1 MTSGKVIDY
10 WQRLESRQSEWAFRA
25 YDRLVNTLSF
35 DVQDRIQLRESNAE
49 PYVVIFGK
57 TQVGKTTLLLDLM
70 GIDLQQMATLSQVLR
85 GGREAGKSATATA
98 MEYRRS
104 TDARWGLSVQS
115 KKRWFTSDDAMAQA
129 LAQLRQQMERGEL
142 VVDSPCIVHIPGRFF
157 RIQTSGVPGVRILDL
172 PGDNPANVQEQK
184 HVNQMAKTYL
194 PFADLV
200 LLIGRGDD
208 LSFLQPEVITLPG
221 IEDWQA
227 MPHRF
232 RIVTTYSYS
241 AQSVK
246 TLIRNDPAFDITQLR
261 QRLIE
266 QIERF
271 NSLSD
276 AAKDRNLYFPLE
288 FGCSWL
294 SMAENDTALYARV
307 APMVS
312 RLRSELLEQIATS
325 TSPLGRLRSA
335 LDTHL
340 SVKYIQ
346 EKKNAV
352 IRGELRRLKKQKKET
367 AKTLDT
373 WEKAI
378 SRSQEKIYDTEEL
391 LKSNTLDVSQ
401 NLIDKAAKKAAAIK
415 LPAEYKS
422 EKCTTLHR
430 MIADY
435 CSEIKKIQLVVASQ
449 STYWKKVARKNVEP
463 TRQSVQD
470 ILDENFSAIR
480 YTLND
485 YWIDTYLS
493 SANYSSDK
501 NSVIHAADNA
511 KKEVIRLWTSQWM
524 AAAEDVHNEYKSEL
538 TKEGMTLDVLRVE
551 QNKSLRQQTSLEQQ
565 TASREDE
572 LKKIAVESQEDLARC
587 DQFVHFLDEE
597 YLNTLNTR
605 LDSALQERDNC
616 NALLQILSCVAL
628 KNQREDLMNLT
639 EKHSG

>member
-1 MTSGKVIDY
+1 M
-10 WQRLESRQSEWAFRA
+10 
-25 YDRLVNTLSF
+25 
-35 DVQDRIQLRESNAE
+35 
-49 PYVVIFGK
+49 
-57 TQVGKTTLLLDLM
+57 
-70 GIDLQQMATLSQVLR
+70 
-85 GGREAGKSATATA
+85 
-98 MEYRRS
+98 
-104 TDARWGLSVQS
+104 
-115 KKRWFTSDDAMAQA
+115 
-129 LAQLRQQMERGEL
+129 
-142 VVDSPCIVHIPGRFF
+142 VDSPCIVHIPGRFF